1 MPKVIGSTYEVIKE
15 LGSGGGGVV
24 YLANHLRLNK
34 QVVLKA
40 DKRQLTTRPELLRRE
55 VDVLK
60 NLRHPYIPQVYDF
73 FVEDET
79 VYTAMDFVDGESL
92 DRPLKRGERFSQ
104 PQVIRWGRQL
114 LRALDYLHRPIHG
127 DPPRGYVHSDIK
139 PANLMRRNNGDIC
152 LIDFNISLALGE
164 ENVIGASAGYA
175 SPEHYGLDFSF
186 SSATVTQNDATVLMG
201 DATVTLPASHISSTT
216 SKRKTIIPDVR
227 SDIYSTGATLYHLI
241 SGSRPAKD
249 AKMVTPLA
257 QFGINGQVA
266 DIIAKAMDPNPDL
279 RYQTAAEMLWD
290 LEHLRENDVRTRRL
304 EKGRRATGIA
314 LAALF
319 LAGGMSTL
327 AGLGIMER
335 AQAIARQEA
344 EQAAVMEQE
353 SREALRLVQSAQEA
367 FRAGD
372 RETAKKDALAALDKT
387 SPYTAA
393 AQRALT
399 QALGV
404 YDLTDG
410 FKTQSLTTL
419 PSRIIKQVIS
429 PQGEYVAV
437 LTSGQVTVVESATG
451 RVVAQLPANPSAHSD
466 MVFSGENTLI
476 YAGANGL
483 AAYDLAAGAQLWEKD
498 SSKAKSV
505 AISGDGSKLAVTEN
519 GGDLGHFYDVATG
532 EPLGY
537 VDWFPQLKESST
549 NDTFADPLND
559 LFALDDSG
567 QYLAVSFDNGALYL
581 MDRFDSGKTRI
592 ILEESDYTYFEGG
605 FFGGVLGVCA
615 GDGAT
620 ADFLAIDIMTGE
632 TVSALSSNQAMH
644 LKVCEDGFCLAQS
657 NVLVRLDPMT
667 GEQTELAYTQEGIL
681 GFSHI
686 PGRTLVQTQTGGL
699 LFFDENAVLFD
710 RHDISNDFVGLAGE
724 FAALSGRDA
733 QTLQILQLERYPEKT
748 LATYPGDYFH
758 DEARVTSSG
767 NILLYSAEGARV
779 YGLDGT
785 LLGETDFPVIKDW
798 IYDLQYRREADGEYL
813 EVMYD
818 SIDEGVSVRL
828 SVEDLSTLREDKIP
842 LSDKTLY
849 EEFQVG
855 DYTVA
860 SPLHET
866 PTVVNTATGETLKEL
881 ESDGYLTYVTEVG
894 DGVITEYVTT
904 DGTRYG
910 LLLNKNW
917 EAIADLP
924 GLCDILPD
932 GTMIFDDGRG
942 TLRQSKIYTLDELRE
957 LARQ

>member
-1 MPKVIGSTYEVIKE
+1 MPKVIGSTYEVIEE
-15 LGSGGGGVV
+15 LGSGGGGIV

-40 DKRQLTTRPELLRRE
+40 DKRRLSTRPELLRRE

-60 NLRHPYIPQVYDF
+60 NLSHPYIPQVYDF

-104 PQVIRWGRQL
+104 PQVIQWGRQL

-139 PANLMRRNNGDIC
+139 PANLMRKNDGSIC

-186 SSATVTQNDATVLMG
+186 SSTTATQNDATVLME
-201 DATVTLPASHISSTT
+201 DATLTLPASQPSSTT
-216 SKRKTIIPDVR
+216 SKSKRIIPDVR

-249 AKMVTPLA
+249 AKMVTPLQ

-290 LEHLRENDVRTRRL
+290 LEHLRENDVRARRMK
-304 EKGRRATGIA
+304 KGRCATWIA
-314 LAALF
+314 LAVLF

-327 AGLGIMER
+327 AGLSAMER
-335 AQAIARQEA
+335 AQASARREA
-344 EQAAVMEQE
+344 EQAAAIEQE
-353 SREALRLVQSAQEA
+353 SREALGLVQSAQDA
-367 FRAGD
+367 FRRGD
-372 RETAKKDALAALDKT
+372 KEAAKRDALVAMGKN
-387 SPYTAA
+387 SPYASA
-393 AQRALT
+393 AQRILT

-410 FKTQSLTTL
+410 YKAHAVVALQG
-419 PSRIIKQVIS
+419 RVIKQTLS
-429 PQGEYVAV
+429 LDGRYAAV
-437 LTSGQVTVVESATG
+437 LTSGQVTVVETLSG
-451 RVVAQLPANPSAHSD
+451 QIVAQLPANPSAYSD

-476 YAGANGL
+476 YAGENGL
-483 AAYDLAAGAQLWEKD
+483 AAYDLVAGAQLWEKG
-498 SSKAKSV
+498 SIKAKSV
-505 AISGDGSKLAVTEN
+505 AISGDGSKIVVTEN
-519 GGDLGHFYDVATG
+519 SGDLGNFYDAATG
-532 EPLGY
+532 EALGY
-537 VDWFPQLKESST
+537 VDWFPQLKESSV
-549 NDTFADPLND
+549 NDTFADPMND
-559 LFALDDSG
+559 LFVLDDSG

-581 MDRFDSGKTRI
+581 MDRYDSRNNRI
-592 ILEESDYTYFEGG
+592 LLEESDYTYFEGS

-615 GDGAT
+615 GNDVS
-620 ADFLAIDIMTGE
+620 ADFLAIDVLTGE
-632 TVSALSSNQAMH
+632 TVSGLSSNQAMH

-657 NVLVRLDPMT
+657 NVLVRLDPIT

-686 PGRTLVQTQTGGL
+686 LGRTLVQTQTGGL

-710 RHDISNDFVGLAGE
+710 RQDITNDFSDLAGE
-724 FAALSGRDA
+724 FAVLSGRDT

-748 LATYPGDYFH
+748 LATYPGEYFH
-758 DEARVTSSG
+758 DEARVTSGG

-779 YGLDGT
+779 YGSGEV

-818 SIDEGVSVRL
+818 FIDEGVSVRL

-849 EEFQVG
+849 EEFKVG
-855 DYTVA
+855 DYTVT

-866 PTVVNTATGETLKEL
+866 PTVVNTLTGETVKEL

-894 DGVITEYVTT
+894 ETVITEYVTT

-910 LLLNKNW
+910 LLLNKDW
-917 EAIADLP
+917 DAIADLP

-932 GTMIFDDGRG
+932 GTLIFDDGRG
-942 TLRQSKIYTLDELRE
+942 TLRQSKMYTLAELIE